1 MPLTCEKDLKVELL
15 SIMKS
20 ESLSGVFG
28 IHGLFDEFKIVGE
41 ESIFGGG
48 ALDDDKH
55 RHLSYSDPSQV

>member
-15 SIMKS
+15 SSMKS

-48 ALDDDKH
+48 GAGM
-55 RHLSYSDPSQV
+55 